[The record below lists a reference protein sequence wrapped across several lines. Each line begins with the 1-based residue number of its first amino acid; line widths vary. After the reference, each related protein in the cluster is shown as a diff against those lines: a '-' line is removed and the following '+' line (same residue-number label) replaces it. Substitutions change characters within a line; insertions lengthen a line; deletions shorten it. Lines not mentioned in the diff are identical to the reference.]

1 MLLGDRTRLR
11 NMLSPKSQSQKS
23 WSCPFPG
30 DSFSEN
36 ARESHF
42 IFADLLCLL
51 RIQGT
56 EEDRKSHTWPL
67 LGKTESCFL
76 NVLENVT
83 NFINAD
89 HIPSHWESFL
99 SPASPALDNQETKH
113 LKKCWI
119 CFMNET
125 TIIVSDNYKAI
136 RAFLQEGRRSG
147 GRGKLGSGE
156 RMHCGDGRVQGLIP
170 PSSSDCVLLFVSPG
184 DNAYWCR

>member
-1 MLLGDRTRLR
+1 MLFGDRTRLR

-30 DSFSEN
+30 DSLSEN
-36 ARESHF
+36 KRESHF
-42 IFADLLCLL
+42 IFADLPCLL
-51 RIQGT
+51 RIQGM
-56 EEDRKSHTWPL
+56 EGDRESHTWPL

-76 NVLENVT
+76 SVLENVT

-113 LKKCWI
+113 LTKCWI
-119 CFMNET
+119 CFMNEAT
-125 TIIVSDNYKAI
+125 SIVSDNYKAI

-147 GRGKLGSGE
+147 GRGKLGRGV
-156 RMHCGDGRVQGLIP
+156 RMRCGGGQVQGFIP
-170 PSSSDCVLLFVSPG
+170 PSSSDCVLLFVSSG
-184 DNAYWCR
+184 DNAYWFR